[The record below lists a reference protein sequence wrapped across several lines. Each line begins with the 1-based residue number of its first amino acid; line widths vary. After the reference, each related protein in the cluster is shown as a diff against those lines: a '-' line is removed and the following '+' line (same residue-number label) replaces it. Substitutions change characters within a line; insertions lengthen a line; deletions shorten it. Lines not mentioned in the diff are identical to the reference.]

1 VSYLGE
7 VLEANTTGFTA
18 QARDLDC
25 APELGS
31 LVKIENGEQ
40 PIFAIISGAATGGL
54 EPSRR
59 PGAYGLSREDL
70 ALHQPQIFELLKT
83 DFTGIIIGHIAGAC
97 YRGYLPPR
105 PAMIHAFVHPTSE
118 AEIALV
124 SGNLNYLRVL
134 ASCKLEAGEELLA
147 ASLRWFASRS
157 SEPQTYLLK
166 AGKELLKILKD
177 DYDRFSAIM
186 SRVR

>member
-1 VSYLGE
+1 MSYLGE

-18 QARDLDC
+18 QARDLDG

-83 DFTGIIIGHIAGAC
+83 DFTGIIVGHLDRAG
-97 YRGYLPPR
+97 YHGYLPPR
-105 PAMIHAFVHPTSE
+105 PAQIHAFVH
-118 AEIALV
+118 
-124 SGNLNYLRVL
+124 
-134 ASCKLEAGEELLA
+134 
-147 ASLRWFASRS
+147 
-157 SEPQTYLLK
+157 
-166 AGKELLKILKD
+166 
-177 DYDRFSAIM
+177 
-186 SRVR
+186 